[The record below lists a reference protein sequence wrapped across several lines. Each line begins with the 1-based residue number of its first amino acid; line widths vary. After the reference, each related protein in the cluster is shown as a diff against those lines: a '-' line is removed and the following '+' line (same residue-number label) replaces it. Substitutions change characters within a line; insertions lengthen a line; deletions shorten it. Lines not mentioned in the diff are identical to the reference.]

1 MTEGNYQSLKK
12 AYTNFKWNV
21 FLFLILYIH
30 FKELPCFDNLNT
42 LVNFYSKYIE
52 NNIIDQ
58 MILKHLKTF
67 RILMSGYKLC
77 KKPLL
82 KNYV

>member
-1 MTEGNYQSLKK
+1 M
-12 AYTNFKWNV
+12 F
-21 FLFLILYIH
+21 FFLILYIH

-42 LVNFYSKYIE
+42 LVNFYLKYIE

-67 RILMSGYKLC
+67 RILISGDTLY

-82 KNYV
+82 KLRQRTYYKLLCIKRMNV